1 MRVQEL
7 SIQEPAWLE
16 RRVCRGER
24 EMLGELGCAGWL
36 VGGKNAKGQTP
47 RASLPATRS
56 LMIFFFQQK
65 SRD

>member
-24 EMLGELGCAGWL
+24 EMLGELGCEGWL
-36 VGGKNAKGQTP
+36 VGGQAGV
-47 RASLPATRS
+47 SLAFMVWLRS
-56 LMIFFFQQK
+56 EAA
-65 SRD
+65 